1 MSLTELS
8 LRPQVGWAYLMARN
22 ISDWES
28 YYANIEDE
36 AFLKDDWKRAVDAGR
51 FDIVEAVTER
61 LRVLEQ
67 EEEVMTDFA
76 ESEERYEVSLEDM
89 EQLEE
94 LAARLIHHF
103 GIDSIER
110 TCREVVRESHRT
122 TESIES
128 VNDVVNALYVVQLQ
142 ARGFL
147 EAFLNG
153 VAYEETTELVAVT
166 ETEIVFIESHDE
178 SWKSIRQAFPNIPD
192 DAFTA
197 ARRIHEN
204 QLEKYGEDLDTAT
217 PWICQGDYR
226 ELAYQTLV
234 EEAPTYSYRTQY
246 AISKLE
252 AEIAGSDD
260 E

>member
-1 MSLTELS
+1 MS
-8 LRPQVGWAYLMARN
+8 RKGY
-22 ISDWES
+22 DWES
-28 YYANIEDE
+28 YYSNIEDE

-51 FDIVEAVTER
+51 FDVVDAVTER
-61 LRVLEQ
+61 LRVLKQ
-67 EEEVMTDFA
+67 EGEMTDFA
-76 ESEERYEVSLEDM
+76 EYKERYEIALEDM
-89 EQLEE
+89 ERLEE
-94 LAARLIHHF
+94 EAASLIYHF
-103 GIDSIER
+103 GIDSIEKA
-110 TCREVVRESHRT
+110 CREVVRESHRT

-128 VNDVVNALYVVQLQ
+128 VNDVVDALHVVQLQ

-197 ARRIHEN
+197 AKRVHEI
-204 QLEKYGEDLDTAT
+204 QLEKYGEDVATAI

-226 ELAYQTLV
+226 DLAYQTLV